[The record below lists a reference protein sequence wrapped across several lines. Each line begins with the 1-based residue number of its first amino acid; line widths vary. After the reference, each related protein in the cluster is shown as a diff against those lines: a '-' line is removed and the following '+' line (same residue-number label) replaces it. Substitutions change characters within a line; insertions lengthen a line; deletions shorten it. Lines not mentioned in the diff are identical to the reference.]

1 MLVKEQ
7 HYTAQELWDI
17 AMLPENVDKRL
28 ELIEGE
34 IKEKMAAS
42 FIPSVIAGVI
52 LGEIYAYLKSNPIGH
67 VTTSDGSYELSE
79 TDTFMPDV
87 AFIRKERL
95 PELPEHYVK
104 VPPDLAV
111 EVVSPTD
118 VYQDVHLKAMRYISL
133 GTALV
138 WVVYPARKMINVYRP
153 AEEGANVQ
161 TVALDGV
168 LSGGDILPGFQL
180 AATDVFSVLG

>member
-1 MLVKEQ
+1 
-7 HYTAQELWDI
+7 
-17 AMLPENVDKRL
+17 
-28 ELIEGE
+28 
-34 IKEKMAAS
+34 MAAR

-67 VTTSDGSYELSE
+67 VATSDGSYEL
-79 TDTFMPDV
+79 P
-87 AFIRKERL
+87 ER
-95 PELPEHYVK
+95 YVK

-168 LSGGDILPGFQL
+168 LSGGDRRIFCSGMRPRKKLF
-180 AATDVFSVLG
+180 